1 MYFQIEDY
9 QVKSNNLQQY
19 VHSCVLLEE
28 LATCSVLSRPKLS
41 LHIKAL

>member
-1 MYFQIEDY
+1 MYFQIEDD

-19 VHSCVLLEE
+19 IQNCVFLEE

-41 LHIKAL
+41 LHIRAL